1 MWLRENNQFFQ
12 IAIFQRGRV
21 VTVGQSD
28 TIGGLP
34 TDRALNGMISAHER
48 FLLERLARRLPLWVI
63 PDQLTLLG
71 VLGSGL
77 AAIGLIASNASARFL
92 WLALLGLFLN
102 WVGDSLDGTL
112 ARLRHIERPR
122 YGFFVDH
129 ISDIM
134 SQLLLV
140 IGLGLSPLMRF
151 DIALLA
157 LVAYLMLSTYTYVKL
172 HVTRSIQL
180 TYFGIG
186 PTEVRVIIG
195 AGLVLAAL
203 VDLPSAETPWGAVG
217 LFDAVAFL
225 LFVFAVASGVAM
237 FVRDTRQLA
246 LIDPI
251 RRAVPDEVRM
261 IDISANASRRSAAKK
276 AEAVAP

>member
-1 MWLRENNQFFQ
+1 M
-12 IAIFQRGRV
+12 
-21 VTVGQSD
+21 TVGQSD

-34 TDRALNGMISAHER
+34 ADRALNGMISTHER

-63 PDQLTLLG
+63 PDQLTLHG

-77 AAIGLIASNASARFL
+77 AAIGLIGSNVSSHFL
-92 WLALLGLFLN
+92 WLALFGLFLN
-102 WVGDSLDGTL
+102 WAGDSLDGTL
-112 ARLRHIERPR
+112 ARVRHIERPR

-129 ISDIM
+129 VSDIM

-151 DIALLA
+151 DIAMLA

-203 VDLPSAETPWGAVG
+203 VDLPSAEMPWGVVG
-217 LFDAVAFL
+217 LFDAVALL
-225 LFVFAVASGVAM
+225 LFVFAVASGLAM

-261 IDISANASRRSAAKK
+261 VDISANGGRRPSAEK
-276 AEAVAP
+276 ADAVAP